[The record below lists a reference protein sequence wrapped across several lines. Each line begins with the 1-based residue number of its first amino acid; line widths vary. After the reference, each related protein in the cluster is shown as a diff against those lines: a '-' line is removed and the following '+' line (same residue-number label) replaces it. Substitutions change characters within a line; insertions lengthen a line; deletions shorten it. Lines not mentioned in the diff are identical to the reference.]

1 MAGEN
6 GGELREGEKRQR
18 SKHSRYILIIVL
30 RSRNFVFRR
39 SIF

>member
-18 SKHSRYILIIVL
+18 SKHGRYKKIIEIIVKA
-30 RSRNFVFRR
+30 
-39 SIF
+39 